1 MVASRSQIESILLAL
16 PPRRG
21 AGPDTIPST
30 PLRQLSPALA
40 PLLEPVYA
48 AFRSTGAVPIN
59 YGGGGS
65 PRHPQTKQ
73 APTRHDQ
80 LPAAGAL

>member
-1 MVASRSQIESILLAL
+1 MAL

-48 AFRSTGAVPIN
+48 VFRSTGAVPIN
-59 YGGGGS
+59 YRGGRLHATLKPNKPPHVMKS
-65 PRHPQTKQ
+65 YRP
-73 APTRHDQ
+73 
-80 LPAAGAL
+80 L